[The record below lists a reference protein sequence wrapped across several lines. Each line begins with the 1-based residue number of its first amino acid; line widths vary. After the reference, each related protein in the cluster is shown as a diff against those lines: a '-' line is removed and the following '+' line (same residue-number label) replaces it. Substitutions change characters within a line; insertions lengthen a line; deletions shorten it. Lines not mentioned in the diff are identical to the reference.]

1 MEKTFQ
7 AGNVNINLIH
17 DRLLAEL
24 QNNGFEVHK
33 DEPRENGFKVFVRRD
48 GEHGEVEL
56 FDDWGTLRLI
66 TRGRLEWELMSIAE
80 PIVASSLG
88 QAGFQQFP
96 QQQGFGP
103 QQVPQ
108 QFPQQYPQQFQ
119 AQRPFQQ
126 QPQFGPQQPPLV
138 FQPQPFQ
145 GLGPEHSQ
153 LLNVLIQN
161 GYQIVVNY
169 SSGQTFFIRGRK
181 GNYVIDIEGRPQP

>member
-17 DRLLAEL
+17 ERLLTEL
-24 QNNGFEVHK
+24 QNNGFEIHR
-33 DEPRENGFKVFVRRD
+33 DEPRENGFKVFVRRG
-48 GEHGEVEL
+48 GEHGEVEV

-66 TRGRLEWELMSIAE
+66 TRGRLEWDLMSIAE
-80 PIVASSLG
+80 PIVTSSLG
-88 QAGFQQFP
+88 QAGLQQFP
-96 QQQGFGP
+96 QQQGFGS

-108 QFPQQYPQQFQ
+108 QFPQ

-126 QPQFGPQQPPLV
+126 PQFGPPQPPQQPL
-138 FQPQPFQ
+138 QQPFQ
-145 GLGPEHSQ
+145 APNPEHSQ

-169 SSGQTFFIRGRK
+169 SSEQAFFIRGRK
-181 GNYVIDIEGRPQP
+181 GNYVVDIEGRPQP